1 VPHRPNAP
9 PVLLLVGV
17 GDVAA
22 RVARVLGG
30 RWRVLGLVRDPARA
44 PALRAAGIVPLTGD
58 LDRPETLHRL
68 ADVADRVLHLAP
80 PPGSGTDDPR
90 TAALLAA
97 LGRSRRVGRLVYVS
111 TTGVYGDRGGAWV
124 DETAAV
130 RPQTDRARRRVDA
143 ERRIRAFGRRH
154 GVRTTVLRAPGIW
167 ALDREG
173 GDPRERI
180 RRGDPSLLPADDV
193 VVNHVHADDLARA
206 CVLALVRG
214 PAPRVLNAV
223 DDDPRPL
230 GDRADAI
237 AAQMGLPPPPRVD
250 RATAAATLSSARLSF
265 LSESRRVSNARL
277 GAELGLR
284 LLHPVTRVPRD

>member
-1 VPHRPNAP
+1 MPHRPNDR
-9 PVLLLVGV
+9 PVLLVVGV

-22 RVARVLGG
+22 RVAQALGG
-30 RWRVLGLVRDPARA
+30 RWRVLGLIRDPARA
-44 PALRAAGIVPLTGD
+44 PELRAAGIVPLVGD
-58 LDRPETLHRL
+58 LDRPATLHRL

-80 PPGSGTDDPR
+80 PPATGTADPR
-90 TAALLAA
+90 TAHLLAA
-97 LGRSRRVGRLVYVS
+97 LARSRRLTRLVYVS

-130 RPQTDRARRRVDA
+130 RPGTDRARRRVDA
-143 ERRIRAFGRRH
+143 ERRIRAFGTRH

-167 ALDREG
+167 ALDRAG
-173 GDPRERI
+173 GDPRERV
-180 RRGDPSLLPADDV
+180 RRGDPSLRAEDDV

-214 PAPRVLNAV
+214 PAPRTLNAV

-230 GDRADAI
+230 GERTDAI
-237 AAQMGLPPPPRVD
+237 AAQMGLPAPPRVD
-250 RATAAATLSSARLSF
+250 RATAEATLPPARMSF

-277 GAELGLR
+277 RAELGLR
-284 LLHPVTRVPRD
+284 LRHPVTVVPRD